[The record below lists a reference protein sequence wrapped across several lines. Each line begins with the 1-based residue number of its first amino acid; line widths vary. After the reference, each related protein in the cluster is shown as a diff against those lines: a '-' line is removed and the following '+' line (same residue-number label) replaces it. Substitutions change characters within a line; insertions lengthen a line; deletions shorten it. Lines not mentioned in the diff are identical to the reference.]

1 MLKPN
6 STTFSLLFWKHY
18 SRYVL
23 QKHFHQIVIN
33 TQDVTVNSQQSVLLL
48 GNHFSWWD
56 GFIGNYI
63 NYALGNKKFHV
74 LMLEEE
80 LRKNKILRTS
90 GAFSIQKTSRDMV
103 ESLRFATNLL
113 ENPDNMLLLYPQGR
127 IESMH
132 NLVPT
137 VEKGWF
143 RIISQLKNQNVQI
156 VFYTA
161 LVDYMQHE
169 KPTLH
174 ISLKSHNA
182 QLPYNFEDLKH
193 SFLAHYTQ
201 IKEKQSLAFQ

>member
-23 QKHFHQIVIN
+23 QKHFHQIIIN
-33 TQDVTVNSQQSVLLL
+33 KQNITVNPQQSVLLL

-63 NYALGNKKFHV
+63 NHEFINKKFHV
-74 LMLEEE
+74 LMLEEQ
-80 LRKNKILRTS
+80 LLKNKILRTS

-113 ENPDNMLLLYPQGR
+113 ENPNNMLLLYPQGR

-132 NLVPT
+132 NAVPT

-143 RIISQLKNQNVQI
+143 RIISQLQNQAVQI
-156 VFYTA
+156 IFYTA

-174 ISLKSHNA
+174 ISLQSYNA
-182 QLPYNFEDLKH
+182 QLPYNFEELKH
-193 SFLAHYTQ
+193 SFLTHYTKT
-201 IKEKQSLAFQ
+201 KEEQGMSFQ